1 MKEPRRGHSRRCRS
15 VECRS
20 ENAGEEHLF
29 RNPLSKWYRGRRR
42 SKDDE
47 AGLLDAE
54 YDAGHES
61 HSQQQVRG
69 NRRLAVASN
78 NSSSGGAPKLATKP
92 NNSSGNNCSSE
103 NSASS
108 TTSPPPNKPTA
119 AASGGYGPRVRIS
132 LPEEDLSTRAKQQ
145 SRAVAHQQQQEGC
158 TDRSEVPAVP
168 PRPASCQP
176 PQQPSKTRSLCPAE
190 RARLAF
196 PGCHNQETMSSH
208 SPSRVLTQSPAR
220 AIGVQSLD
228 ALLGQLCSGNCK
240 ISMKVKDKDGKVHK
254 DKDVKVHKDDDS
266 KALAHKSNDICCMKE
281 TTPCSRSHFP
291 TSFPTSIEVLMTVN
305 HSCTTHRSLSERSLQ
320 RDSSMVSVVH
330 SKPGHQDIISIP
342 KSRFI
347 VVAALLTFVLVACFC
362 ITIYSFSVP
371 AEHNHLHGN
380 ESTKSAS
387 PNQNV
392 QSSSTS
398 ATTGNTTTVTV
409 ATATSA
415 APRIMPAQYDALRQH
430 QQTDSN
436 ILPSRPR
443 VVIL

>member
-69 NRRLAVASN
+69 SQRLTAASN
-78 NSSSGGAPKLATKP
+78 NSSLGGTPKSVTKP
-92 NNSSGNNCSSE
+92 NKNSGNNCSLE

-108 TTSPPPNKPTA
+108 TTSPPLHKPTVA
-119 AASGGYGPRVRIS
+119 TSSGYGPRVRIS

-145 SRAVAHQQQQEGC
+145 RRAVTHQQQQVGC
-158 TDRSEVPAVP
+158 VDRSEAPAVP
-168 PRPASCQP
+168 PRPTSCQP
-176 PQQPSKTRSLCPAE
+176 LQQPSKTRSLCPAE

-220 AIGVQSLD
+220 AMGVQSLD

-240 ISMKVKDKDGKVHK
+240 ISMKVKDKDGKVDK
-254 DKDVKVHKDDDS
+254 DKDIKVHKDDDS

-281 TTPCSRSHFP
+281 ATPCSQSHFP

-347 VVAALLTFVLVACFC
+347 VVAALLTFVMVACFC

-387 PNQNV
+387 PSQNV

-398 ATTGNTTTVTV
+398 AITGNTTTVTIP
-409 ATATSA
+409 AATSA
-415 APRIMPAQYDALRQH
+415 APRIVQAQYDALMQH
-430 QQTDSN
+430 QRTDSN
-436 ILPSRPR
+436 GLSSRPR

>member
-69 NRRLAVASN
+69 SRQPTTASTN
-78 NSSSGGAPKLATKP
+78 SSGGVPKSLTKP
-92 NNSSGNNCSSE
+92 NKSSSNCSSKKC
-103 NSASS
+103 ASS
-108 TTSPPPNKPTA
+108 TTSAQPHKPTA
-119 AASGGYGPRVRIS
+119 ANGSYGPRVRIS
-132 LPEEDLSTRAKQQ
+132 LPEEDLSTRARQQ
-145 SRAVAHQQQQEGC
+145 GRTAAHQQAEC
-158 TDRSEVPAVP
+158 ADKSEVPALP

-176 PQQPSKTRSLCPAE
+176 TQLPNKTRSLCPAE

-196 PGCHNQETMSSH
+196 PGCHNQESGH
-208 SPSRVLTQSPAR
+208 SPSRALTQSPAR
-220 AIGVQSLD
+220 AMGVQSLD

-240 ISMKVKDKDGKVHK
+240 ISMKVKDKDGRAHK
-254 DKDVKVHKDDDS
+254 DKDGRAHKDKDIKVHKDDDS
-266 KALAHKSNDICCMKE
+266 KTLAHKHNEICCMNDA
-281 TTPCSRSHFP
+281 TQCSRSHFP
-291 TSFPTSIEVLMTVN
+291 TTFPTSIEVLMTVN

-347 VVAALLTFVLVACFC
+347 VVAALLTIVMVACFC

-371 AEHNHLHGN
+371 AEHEHTQANQ
-380 ESTKSAS
+380 STKSAS
-387 PNQNV
+387 PNQNM
-392 QSSSTS
+392 QSSSS
-398 ATTGNTTTVTV
+398 LAHE
-409 ATATSA
+409 S
-415 APRIMPAQYDALRQH
+415 QYDALLQH
-430 QQTDSN
+430 QRTDIN
-436 ILPSRPR
+436 VPQGRPR
-443 VVIL
+443 IVIL

>member
-54 YDAGHES
+54 YDGGHES

-69 NRRLAVASN
+69 SQQSTVASI
-78 NSSSGGAPKLATKP
+78 SSSGGAPKSSTKP
-92 NNSSGNNCSSE
+92 NKSSSSNCSTKKCP
-103 NSASS
+103 SS
-108 TTSPPPNKPTA
+108 ITSPQPHKPTA
-119 AASGGYGPRVRIS
+119 AHGGYGPRVRIS

-145 SRAVAHQQQQEGC
+145 SRTAAHQQQAEC
-158 TDRSEVPAVP
+158 ADKSEVPALP

-176 PQQPSKTRSLCPAE
+176 TQLPNKTRSLCPAE

-196 PGCHNQETMSSH
+196 PGCHNQESGH
-208 SPSRVLTQSPAR
+208 SPSRDLTQSPAR
-220 AIGVQSLD
+220 AMGVQSLD

-240 ISMKVKDKDGKVHK
+240 ISMKVKDKDGKAHK
-254 DKDVKVHKDDDS
+254 DKDIKVHKDDDS
-266 KALAHKSNDICCMKE
+266 KTLAHKHNEICCMKE
-281 TTPCSRSHFP
+281 ATQCSRSHFP
-291 TSFPTSIEVLMTVN
+291 TTFPTSIEVLMTVN

-347 VVAALLTFVLVACFC
+347 VVAALLTFVMVACLC
-362 ITIYSFSVP
+362 ITVYSFSVP
-371 AEHNHLHGN
+371 AEHDHTQGN
-380 ESTKSAS
+380 QSTKSAS
-387 PNQNV
+387 PNQNM
-392 QSSSTS
+392 QSSSSS
-398 ATTGNTTTVTV
+398 AVGGNTTTV
-409 ATATSA
+409 ATPA
-415 APRIMPAQYDALRQH
+415 AASNVSQIARARYDTPLLH
-430 QQTDSN
+430 QRTDIN
-436 ILPSRPR
+436 VPQSRPR
-443 VVIL
+443 IVIL

>member
-29 RNPLSKWYRGRRR
+29 RNPLSKWYRGRKR

-47 AGLLDAE
+47 AGLLDGDF
-54 YDAGHES
+54 DAGHEG

-69 NRRLAVASN
+69 TRKLPEASN
-78 NSSSGGAPKLATKP
+78 NSAGGAPKSTTKAS
-92 NNSSGNNCSSE
+92 NSSSNCLPGDSP
-103 NSASS
+103 SS
-108 TTSPPPNKPTA
+108 TASPLPHKPTA
-119 AASGGYGPRVRIS
+119 ANNGYGPRVRIS
-132 LPEEDLSTRAKQQ
+132 LPEEDLSTRAKKQQ
-145 SRAVAHQQQQEGC
+145 GRIGTHQQQAGC
-158 TDRSEVPAVP
+158 ADRSEVPALP

-176 PQQPSKTRSLCPAE
+176 LPQPNKTRSLCPAE

-196 PGCHNQETMSSH
+196 PGCHNQDMVSGSP
-208 SPSRVLTQSPAR
+208 PSRALTQSPAR
-220 AIGVQSLD
+220 AMAVQSLD

-240 ISMKVKDKDGKVHK
+240 ISMKVKDKDGKVNK
-254 DKDVKVHKDDDS
+254 DKDVKVHKDDD
-266 KALAHKSNDICCMKE
+266 KALAHKKSEICCMKE
-281 TTPCSRSHFP
+281 ATQCSRNHFP

-347 VVAALLTFVLVACFC
+347 VVAVLLTIVIAACFC

-371 AEHNHLHGN
+371 AEHNQAQGN
-380 ESTKSAS
+380 QSTKSAS

-392 QSSSTS
+392 QPLPTS
-398 ATTGNTTTVTV
+398 PITGNTTTVATP
-409 ATATSA
+409 ATAST
-415 APRIMPAQYDALRQH
+415 APQIVQAQYDALQH
-430 QQTDSN
+430 HYQRTDIGGPQSQPRIM
-436 ILPSRPR
+436 IL
-443 VVIL
+443 